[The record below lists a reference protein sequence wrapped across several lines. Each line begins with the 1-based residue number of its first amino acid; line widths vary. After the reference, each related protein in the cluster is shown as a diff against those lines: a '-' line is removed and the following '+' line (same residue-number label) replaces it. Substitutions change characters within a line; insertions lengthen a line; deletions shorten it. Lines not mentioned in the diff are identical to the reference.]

1 MSWRE
6 RLLAG
11 LSQHKIKVQRV
22 IRLTLQRTVRSNS
35 GAVFGKVGDEL
46 GADSKRDV
54 AVKIFAAA
62 HENVGAQGIRG
73 LRLYGEMQVRGP
85 PMLAR
90 RVRYEIAKRCVHWRG
105 IGGRHHAP
113 KAVMALRVAPN
124 PPPSPHVLGVK
135 IILNIIETA
144 VV

>member
-22 IRLTLQRTVRSNS
+22 IRLTLPRTVRSNS

-62 HENVGAQGIRG
+62 HEKGGGRGARG
-73 LRLYGEMQVRGP
+73 LRLCGKTKARGP

-124 PPPSPHVLGVK
+124 PPPSPPLLRVQ
-135 IILNIIETA
+135 
-144 VV
+144 